1 MVMSDMVKSA
11 VIAVHI
17 VSFCI
22 KCGWKIA
29 LITVGAAVS
38 LIFNS
43 PIDNVNRELGW
54 EDQKNEM
61 NISKMTKK
69 GQKMSFHARKV
80 EIMANIGIMEIVIE
94 RHREAEPLIFTGD
107 EAIWDIDLDI
117 TNLMEKGD
125 YYEKEHFKKDV
136 CVVCAYVCWY
146 SVDWLLWYSSGTFG
160 EYTGRKQH
168 RGDAGECRRG
178 GIWNKSYQ

>member
-1 MVMSDMVKSA
+1 MSDMVKSA

-54 EDQKNEM
+54 ED
-61 NISKMTKK
+61 
-69 GQKMSFHARKV
+69 
-80 EIMANIGIMEIVIE
+80 
-94 RHREAEPLIFTGD
+94 
-107 EAIWDIDLDI
+107 
-117 TNLMEKGD
+117 
-125 YYEKEHFKKDV
+125 
-136 CVVCAYVCWY
+136 
-146 SVDWLLWYSSGTFG
+146 
-160 EYTGRKQH
+160 
-168 RGDAGECRRG
+168 
-178 GIWNKSYQ
+178 

>member
-1 MVMSDMVKSA
+1 
-11 VIAVHI
+11 
-17 VSFCI
+17 
-22 KCGWKIA
+22 

-80 EIMANIGIMEIVIE
+80 EIRANRGIMEIVIE
-94 RHREAEPLIFTGD
+94 RHREAEPLIFTG
-107 EAIWDIDLDI
+107 
-117 TNLMEKGD
+117 
-125 YYEKEHFKKDV
+125 V
-136 CVVCAYVCWY
+136 RR
-146 SVDWLLWYSSGTFG
+146 FG
-160 EYTGRKQH
+160 VLILTLP
-168 RGDAGECRRG
+168 
-178 GIWNKSYQ
+178 I

>member
-1 MVMSDMVKSA
+1 MSDMVKSA

-136 CVVCAYVCWY
+136 CVVCAYVCRY
-146 SVDWLLWYSSGTFG
+146 SVDWLFWYGSRTLG
-160 EYTGRKQH
+160 EYTDGKQH

-178 GIWNKSYQ
+178 GIWNKPYQ